1 MKKLVVLAAS
11 ILLCTLA
18 QAQGGS
24 DSGTSAG
31 ITIVPRVDINP
42 KLYDGY
48 GNENE
53 VTLGNSSLY
62 TLFEGNISEN
72 LSFSVCNHWLSDSPK
87 YLYQNT
93 WRSDDVNW
101 CDWAYLEYSLGNFLI
116 TAGKQV
122 MTIGGFEFEEY
133 DFDVHPDMMTGL
145 WNNFQCYQWGGKFGW
160 MNDSES
166 TGIFLQATSSPYGE
180 KPFDAMTYSLQ
191 YQGNYGPFSML
202 YSTNLI
208 EDWDKEYQWMVTLG
222 NQLEL
227 EDWTLQLDITNK
239 VGDPLFV
246 LRDGVTTFAT
256 AKYNPSDKWEFLGR
270 CGYEKATGDMSDA
283 EAMTGFEI
291 YPKFDSWTL
300 GAAAHWFPLRDSQ
313 DLRLH
318 AAIAGNTRNYGN
330 SRQNFLSLTLGVMYY
345 LRLPRN

>member
-1 MKKLVVLAAS
+1 MKKLVVFAGL

-31 ITIVPRVDINP
+31 ITIIPRVDVNP
-42 KLYDGY
+42 TFYDGKFD
-48 GNENE
+48 E

-72 LSFSVCNHWLSDSPK
+72 LSFSVCNHWLSSEPK

-122 MTIGGFEFEEY
+122 ITFGGFELEEY
-133 DFDVHPDMMTGL
+133 DFDVHLDMMSGL
-145 WNNFQCYQWGGKFGW
+145 FNNFQCYQWGGKFGW
-160 MNDSES
+160 MNNSES
-166 TGIFLQATSSPYGE
+166 TGFFLQATGSPYGE
-180 KPFDAMTYSLQ
+180 KPFDAMAYSFQ

-202 YSTNLI
+202 YSTNLVGNWGNGY
-208 EDWDKEYQWMVTLG
+208 EWMFTLG
-222 NQLEL
+222 NKLEL
-227 EDWTLQLDITNK
+227 DAWTLGLDVSNK
-239 VGDPLFV
+239 VGDPLFI
-246 LRDGVTTFAT
+246 LRDGVTAFAT

-270 CGYEKATGDMSDA
+270 CGYEKSTKDMFDVILPLPV
-283 EAMTGFEI
+283 TVT
-291 YPKFDSWTL
+291 YPGSDSWTL

-318 AAIAGNTRNYGN
+318 AAAAYN
-330 SRQNFLSLTLGVMYY
+330 SGFDMVSLTLGAIYY
-345 LRLPRN
+345 LRFPRSK